1 MRSCVGFPSTVNT
14 YTQFG
19 AGVVEEEERKE
30 RNVYTE
36 VADVAV
42 LLKHLGDFSSLII

>member
-1 MRSCVGFPSTVNT
+1 M
-14 YTQFG
+14 
-19 AGVVEEEERKE
+19 EEEEKKE

-42 LLKHLGDFSSLII
+42 LLKHLGDFRSFII